1 MGEGE
6 GEGESEEADGEIELV
21 SVGMEGESDM
31 AKAKY
36 EAAKRAS
43 RCFKSAPALP
53 SPCLRYPNENPLLLP
68 PVALFKFGLALSF
81 ILWKLRL

>member
-31 AKAKY
+31 ANAKY

-43 RCFKSAPALP
+43 RTLLQVRSSPAKP
-53 SPCLRYPNENPLLLP
+53 SLTLLD
-68 PVALFKFGLALSF
+68 
-81 ILWKLRL
+81 